1 MTKEIKN
8 GVGGVL
14 LCCLIILSMAVLTA
28 LLATSCAAD
37 MDDSQ
42 LTAQSKV
49 VVFCFPNT
57 ASDTTQ
63 ISVTRSIPISNKG
76 GNKDNVNAD
85 GSLSVAG
92 ADVVFRLNGSP
103 CTVKYAADAVGT
115 VSKGMYY
122 VVGKVHEGDEIA
134 IDVNA
139 PGLPPASARTT
150 VPAPLPVSNLRLARI
165 THNSTTYNQLLFDF
179 SNKDMAGNYY
189 AVTVD
194 FAYHVKGNNHDGTPL
209 EADRSGRI
217 SINIDDEPLL
227 SGDNDDDVIFDFS
240 SGFYDSFYIF
250 NGNNVKSSTYT
261 MRLNANVSFYNYDYD
276 IDNPEYTNTRY
287 IVRMYRIDASLYRF
301 LKSLNDMQGNDLA
314 QYGLAPILPTYS
326 NMRGGIGILGGCSAS
341 EAEISFTYNQ

>member
-76 GNKDNVNAD
+76 VNKDDV
-85 GSLSVAG
+85 GSYGPLSVAG
-92 ADVVFRLNGSP
+92 ADVVFKLNGSP
-103 CTVKYAADAVGT
+103 CTVKYAADTVGT

-122 VVGKVHEGDEIA
+122 VVGKVHEGDKIT
-134 IDVNA
+134 IDVKA

-165 THNSTTYNQLLFDF
+165 NHNNTAYNQLLFDF
-179 SNKDMAGNYY
+179 SNKGMAGNYY

-194 FAYHVKGNNHDGTPL
+194 YAYHVKGKNYDGTPL
-209 EADRSGRI
+209 DADRSGRI
-217 SINIDDEPLL
+217 SVNLDDEPLL
-227 SGDNDDDVIFDFS
+227 SGDKDDDVIFDFS

-261 MRLNANVSFYNYDYD
+261 MRLNAGVSYYYYDYGQEGL
-276 IDNPEYTNTRY
+276 EYTNTRY
-287 IVRMYRIDASLYRF
+287 IVRFYRIDASLYRF
-301 LKSLNDMQGNDLA
+301 LKSINDMQGNDLA

-326 NMRGGIGILGGCSAS
+326 NIHGGIGILGGCSAS
-341 EAEISFTYNQ
+341 EAEIGFTPEQ